1 MEVDERLSIR
11 FEGAEVKAMD
21 SIIAEYGYPNRSEF
35 IRNAIRSHMSI
46 QQQRNS
52 VTVEVS
58 ALLLDFIDALIERK
72 YFISREKVIEKAIES
87 HFTKDIIDQAMMA
100 AESMEIGAG
109 KKIKVDMDTPTQQIK

>member
-1 MEVDERLSIR
+1 MEVDERISVR

-21 SIIAEYGYPNRSEF
+21 DIITEYGYPNRSEF
-35 IRNAIRSHMSI
+35 IRNAIRSHMSS

-58 ALLLDFIDALIERK
+58 ALLLEFIDALVERK
-72 YFISREKVIEKAIES
+72 YYISRENAIQKAIEA
-87 HFTKDIIDQAMMA
+87 HFTEDITDQALRA
-100 AESMEIGAG
+100 AEGMEIGAG

>member
-1 MEVDERLSIR
+1 MEVDERISVR

-21 SIIAEYGYPNRSEF
+21 DIIAEYGYPNRSEF
-35 IRNAIRSHMSI
+35 IRNAIRSHMSS
-46 QQQRNS
+46 QQQKNS

-58 ALLLDFIDALIERK
+58 ALLLEFIDALVERK
-72 YFISREKVIEKAIES
+72 YYISRESAIQKAIES
-87 HFTKDIIDQAMMA
+87 HFTEDITDQALKA